1 MEKNNQI
8 KFSVD
13 KLLCIGCGNCIAES
27 KNNFRMDD
35 NGYSVVKKQPVNDSE
50 LELCDIALKNCPVNA
65 IKKD

>member
-8 KFSVD
+8 KFRVD

-27 KNNFRMDD
+27 KYNFMMHDD
-35 NGYSVVKKQPVNDSE
+35 GYSVVKKQPINDSE
-50 LELCDIALKNCPVNA
+50 LELCDIALNNCPVNA